1 MPSVDM
7 HPVPA
12 ARATVLMAAKATAV
26 EPVVQ
31 EDLFDDLVP
40 ATQPPAAGLGND
52 MVADPILLQL
62 NIEIQLFKLEPTLGM
77 YSDGDKTMYSNPL
90 QWWKL
95 ASFKF
100 PLLSRRAQKVLAVM
114 GTSAPSERV
123 FSSGGNIVTKN
134 RASMHADT
142 VANLILLKQSLL
154 AAKAFELKKSQN
166 AAKR

>member
-1 MPSVDM
+1 M
-7 HPVPA
+7 
-12 ARATVLMAAKATAV
+12 
-26 EPVVQ
+26 
-31 EDLFDDLVP
+31 VP
-40 ATQPPAAGLGND
+40 ATEAAAGFGND
-52 MVADPILLQL
+52 MVAEPTILQL
-62 NIEIQLFKLEPTLGM
+62 NIEIQRYKAERTLGF
-77 YSDGDKTMYSNPL
+77 YSDVDKTVFSNPL

-95 ASFKF
+95 ACYKF

-142 VANLILLKQSLL
+142 VANLVLLKQSLL

-166 AAKR
+166 VAKR